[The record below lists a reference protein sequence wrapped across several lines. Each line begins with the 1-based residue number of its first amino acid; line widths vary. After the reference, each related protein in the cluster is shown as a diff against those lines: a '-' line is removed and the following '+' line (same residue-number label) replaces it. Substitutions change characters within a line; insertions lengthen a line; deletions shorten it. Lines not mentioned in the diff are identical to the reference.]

1 MVLVGIAIL
10 SLAFLG
16 VALVAICLHDL
27 GLINPELELMGIV
40 LVPILLIYTL
50 VILSSP
56 QLQNGS
62 VWSICIL
69 FSGYFDA
76 IRLAAIKVIDF
87 YCECTLGITQ
97 HPWTFSWLQ
106 RNRFGGFAKGGLS
119 WEVVCLRLWYSLC
132 VRLWSGCR
140 PQGGGTRSDWEVLC
154 LDLPGCTQGLSSL
167 RQQPCHWF
175 GVSFWAGSAVPILLI
190 AGVQTL
196 MCLVCKVQET
206 CCMYGSYYGRFWYSW
221 RFWQPSSSSKCGTGN
236 PRTVGR
242 ASKTHITLWVPA
254 NQTFRFP
261 SPKYKSPEWLQCFLG
276 PTSWRWNAQV
286 MGRGIIYVPCDDLDI
301 NAGFVQLEFLYCL
314 HCTLI
319 LSRWLAILSQLVGG
333 LDLCGEAGYW
343 CWTSDTV
350 ALSAVSTTPTWRWN
364 LQVMGRSGFLICTSG
379 I

>member
-1 MVLVGIAIL
+1 MVKLEKGQNYPNFKKKVKRSKTMNYNLPAITEWQCLGYMYLV
-10 SLAFLG
+10 
-16 VALVAICLHDL
+16 
-27 GLINPELELMGIV
+27 
-40 LVPILLIYTL
+40 
-50 VILSSP
+50 
-56 QLQNGS
+56 Q
-62 VWSICIL
+62 WL
-69 FSGYFDA
+69 FW
-76 IRLAAIKVIDF
+76 
-87 YCECTLGITQ
+87 CHTLGSNKGNRLLLWVYFGHYTASMNIFMAATQ
-97 HPWTFSWLQ
+97 PIW
-106 RNRFGGFAKGGLS
+106 GFAMGGLS

-286 MGRGIIYVPCDDLDI
+286 MGQGDYICPMW
-301 NAGFVQLEFLYCL
+301 
-314 HCTLI
+314 
-319 LSRWLAILSQLVGG
+319 WL
-333 LDLCGEAGYW
+333 GY
-343 CWTSDTV
+343 
-350 ALSAVSTTPTWRWN
+350 
-364 LQVMGRSGFLICTSG
+364 
-379 I
+379 

>member
-56 QLQNGS
+56 QLQNGN
-62 VWSICIL
+62 VWGICIL
-69 FSGYFDA
+69 QWLFW
-76 IRLAAIKVIDF
+76 
-87 YCECTLGITQ
+87 CHTLGSNKGNRLLLWVYFGHYTASMNIFMAATQ
-97 HPWTFSWLQ
+97 PIW
-106 RNRFGGFAKGGLS
+106 GFAKGGLS
-119 WEVVCLRLWYSLC
+119 WEVVCLHLWYSLC

-286 MGRGIIYVPCDDLDI
+286 MGQGDYICPMW
-301 NAGFVQLEFLYCL
+301 
-314 HCTLI
+314 
-319 LSRWLAILSQLVGG
+319 WL
-333 LDLCGEAGYW
+333 GY
-343 CWTSDTV
+343 
-350 ALSAVSTTPTWRWN
+350 
-364 LQVMGRSGFLICTSG
+364 
-379 I
+379 

>member
-1 MVLVGIAIL
+1 MDTEYIFMAGAFGHGAGCYWFISHWGLWWQLLFLLCRHLGMVIL
-10 SLAFLG
+10 EQFFLALGHGASGHSNLELG
-16 VALVAICLHDL
+16 VLGRCFSCNLFAWSWADQSWAGAHGHCIGSNFADIYAGDSVKSAITEWQCLGYMHLV
-27 GLINPELELMGIV
+27 
-40 LVPILLIYTL
+40 
-50 VILSSP
+50 
-56 QLQNGS
+56 Q
-62 VWSICIL
+62 WL
-69 FSGYFDA
+69 FW
-76 IRLAAIKVIDF
+76 
-87 YCECTLGITQ
+87 CHTLGSNKGNRLLLWVYFGHYTASMNIFMAATQ
-97 HPWTFSWLQ
+97 PIW
-106 RNRFGGFAKGGLS
+106 GFAKGGLR
-119 WEVVCLRLWYSLC
+119 WEVVCLHLWYSLC

-286 MGRGIIYVPCDDLDI
+286 MGQGDYICPMW
-301 NAGFVQLEFLYCL
+301 
-314 HCTLI
+314 
-319 LSRWLAILSQLVGG
+319 WL
-333 LDLCGEAGYW
+333 GY
-343 CWTSDTV
+343 
-350 ALSAVSTTPTWRWN
+350 
-364 LQVMGRSGFLICTSG
+364 
-379 I
+379 